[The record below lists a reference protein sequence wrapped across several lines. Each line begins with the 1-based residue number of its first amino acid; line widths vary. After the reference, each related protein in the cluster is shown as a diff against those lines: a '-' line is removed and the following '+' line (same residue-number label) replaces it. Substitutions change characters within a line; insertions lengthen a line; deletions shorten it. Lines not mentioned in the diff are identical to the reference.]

1 MKHSVPCS
9 RSKPP
14 PARSSCFSSSRVRNH
29 VNPVPDRLS
38 LIMQGSDGNKVPE
51 RSSDKVSGISMVVSA
66 SPKDVSD
73 CISSWLAY
81 LQVSKTC

>member
-1 MKHSVPCS
+1 MKHSTPCS

-14 PARSSCFSSSRVRNH
+14 PARSSCFNSSRIRNH
-29 VNPVPDRLS
+29 VNPAADRLS
-38 LIMQGSDGNKVPE
+38 LVMQGSDGNKVPE
-51 RSSDKVSGISMVVSA
+51 RSSDKVGLSMVVSA

-81 LQVSKTC
+81 LQVKI

>member
-29 VNPVPDRLS
+29 VNPAAERLS

-51 RSSDKVSGISMVVSA
+51 RSDKVSGISMVMSA

-81 LQVSKTC
+81 LQVN